1 MVIYLRR
8 SLGLGLLKLLQ
19 PHGFGGGDVEKGHDH
34 HFVALGAD
42 HSDGR
47 DTLLSG
53 EQGVECEVVILAVKR
68 VLGDVHI
75 ATWK

>member
-19 PHGFGGGDVEKGHDH
+19 PHGFGGGDVEKGHDY

-42 HSDGR
+42 HSDG
-47 DTLLSG
+47 
-53 EQGVECEVVILAVKR
+53 
-68 VLGDVHI
+68 
-75 ATWK
+75 